1 MQQYNNKYYMEI
13 KKINIRE
20 INKIEIS
27 DLSTK
32 NDNKALSVGTS
43 RLEDVVITNG
53 DLIDVNLDY
62 NSGWD
67 KKCNGLTPDA
77 RKKFIEA
84 DKLYFQ
90 KTNTNMTIHISKI
103 TVAKQAELY
112 IKYKYYNE
120 GNKVAW
126 PGCSFH
132 NWGLAVEM
140 QATNK
145 KLVSKVM
152 KKNAWS
158 KTLKSDALYFECTG
172 SRDHNK
178 AAMVIKSFRTNKT
191 GLAYKWSEQ
200 VEEYYKKTKVL
211 KEKVPIFNKELEQNK
226 SFLQRINSER
236 ELFKIDMQNFKS
248 KVTAFNKE
256 ANNFNLELSKAKKL
270 HDSILKTHIKRN
282 KEKKITQYN
291 ILLEWIDVEQARMI
305 KEMENIDKL
314 DFTITNWNAKLN
326 LKLTDFRRKETWLN
340 SEHKFLVKLISEIE
354 KHKSNATLHLQSID
368 GQTWK

>member
-1 MQQYNNKYYMEI
+1 MEI
-13 KKINIRE
+13 KKINIKE
-20 INKIEIS
+20 IEKIDIT
-27 DLSTK
+27 DLSSK
-32 NDNKALSVGTS
+32 NDNTSVVIGTS
-43 RLEDVVITNG
+43 RLEDVVIKNG

-62 NSGWD
+62 NNGWD

-77 RKKFIEA
+77 RKKYIEA

-90 KTNTNMTIHISKI
+90 KTNTNMTIHISKR

-112 IKYKYYNE
+112 IKYKYHKE

-132 NWGLAVEM
+132 NWGLAIEM
-140 QATNK
+140 QSTNK

-191 GLAYKWSEQ
+191 GLAFKWSEQ
-200 VEEYYKKTKVL
+200 VDEYYKKTKVL
-211 KEKVPIFNKELEQNK
+211 KQRVPIYNNKLEENK
-226 SFLQRINSER
+226 TFSQKINSER
-236 ELFKIDMQNFKS
+236 NLFKIEMQSFKNQVDTYN
-248 KVTAFNKE
+248 KDVNQFNI
-256 ANNFNLELSKAKKL
+256 ELIKTNKL
-270 HDSILKTHIKRN
+270 YDSTLRTHIKRK
-282 KEKKITQYN
+282 KEKQIIQYN
-291 ILLEWIDVEQARMI
+291 ILIEKINIELLRLSKNL
-305 KEMENIDKL
+305 KEIDKI
-314 DFTITNWNAKLN
+314 DFNVTNENAKIN
-326 LKLTDFRRKETWLN
+326 LKLNDFRRNEKWLN
-340 SEHKFLVKLISEIE
+340 NEHKYLVKLISEIE